1 MCDMNFRTI
10 AFIALVLAL
19 LSIGIY
25 WFINRPTPEE
35 RAMVN
40 FFAEFKKSHYEEA
53 EDYTLGSDFW
63 RMAADTS
70 VRDTNGQTY
79 TIGEYFPESRKAI
92 LQFSV
97 ETYVKPHIA
106 KWKYLSMDTTRLT
119 DTDSAVHFRIE
130 LSIRDFTGGNMLGV
144 VDEGLMEGTAYME
157 KENDDWKV
165 ERFDLTFFS
174 DGGLELAPY
183 LERAQ

>member
-1 MCDMNFRTI
+1 MNFRTI
-10 AFIALVLAL
+10 AFFALMLAL
-19 LSIGIY
+19 LSFGIF
-25 WFINRPTPEE
+25 WFFTRPTPEE

-53 EDYTLGSDFW
+53 EDYTVGSDFW

-70 VRDTNGQTY
+70 VLDTDGQTY
-79 TIGEYFPESRKAI
+79 TIGDYFPESRKAI
-92 LQFSV
+92 LQISI

-106 KWKYLSMDTTRLT
+106 KWKYLSMDTSRLT
-119 DTDSAVHFRIE
+119 DTDSTVDFRIE
-130 LSIRDFTGGNMLGV
+130 LSIRDFTGGNRFGV
-144 VDEGLMEGTAYME
+144 VNEGRMEGIAFMI

-174 DGGLELAPY
+174 DEGFELAPY
-183 LERAQ
+183 LERAH